1 MRQLKL
7 MLMVLFSTLLFCSQA
22 WSLDRFVDLND
33 GTMLDTASSLLRLK
47 NAGCY
52 YNNGWEKSTLLSAA
66 LASGVC
72 GLTDGSVAGNWR
84 LPTLDELRAVTYAG
98 YREDSLVAAGFT
110 NPWGYFHSSTI
121 DASTGNAWSVSMES
135 GWESSNGGAGRA
147 WAVRPVLYWSVDPY
161 IMLGNGNFGSIS
173 VNSIS
178 TGHQI
183 ILKNSASSS
192 VLTSLAISMNG
203 SDADQFVLAL
213 GGTTPCSSLTSFTLV
228 AGASCTVLVSAKP
241 TTVGSKSANLVVTA
255 NSQSMIA
262 PLSVTGVIPV
272 TYNSNGSTAGV
283 VPTDSQEYLAG
294 ATVTVLDNSGGLAK
308 TGYLFNGWNTAAD
321 GSGTSYQPGATF
333 SYAGPVTLY
342 AKWSVPTAPPNG
354 LVSWWRGE
362 GTATDTQGRNNGTLQ
377 GGATYIPGLVG
388 QAFNFDNA
396 TAQYVSVPSSS
407 FLNIY
412 GTHSVSFWV
421 KLTTLPPASKAY
433 YVVSKWTNAAE
444 HKQIN
449 INADGKVFYYL
460 FGTTAGSGVSSTAA
474 LQTGVWT
481 HVAATYDGAAMKIY
495 INGALSA
502 STPANNDVGDSNGTL
517 YLGNNPQIAATNSGA
532 NFNGQLDELG
542 WFNSALSVS
551 EIANIYN
558 AGSAGWALPR
568 FIDLNDGTMLDT
580 SSSLRWLQ
588 NASCLGK
595 QKWDAA
601 ISTAAGLAAPAP
613 ACSLTDGSVAG
624 DWHLPTIDELQT
636 LVAPPDNYRYDTLNA
651 AGFADVQAYWY
662 WSSSPYTTPSP
673 YIDISNFAWDV
684 KLTDGN
690 SYFDGKF
697 NASYVWPVRGGQY
710 WTLDSL
716 IVSGTADFGS
726 VPVGSTSPGHSFILK
741 NSSASSPLISSVTLS
756 GTDASQ
762 FAVATGGTNPCSSL
776 TSLTL
781 ASGASCTVLVS
792 AKPTTISSKSANL
805 AVTSGGLSVDIP
817 LSATGAALSVTYNGN
832 GNSSGS
838 VPVDSTGYALNAT
851 ATVLDN
857 SGGLAKSGYAFNG
870 WNTAADGNGTSY
882 QPGATFSIAV
892 PTTLYARWVAPI
904 APPSGLVSWWRGEGN
919 GLDALGANNGTLHSA
934 SSFAFATGK
943 VGQAFSFSGAT
954 TEYVDAPSSTS
965 LNFGANDF
973 AIATWIKTTLPS
985 AAYTWKRL
993 VTKRGTSGNWY
1004 SLTLNGPVAGAVTF
1018 EIAAGV
1024 SMSSSVAVND
1034 GKWHHI
1040 AVSRDPA
1047 GTPRNYRLYIDGV
1060 ENSSLTDN
1068 GLNLDNSAP
1077 LEMGKWATESNGG
1090 IYSGLMDEVQIFNRS
1105 LTATEILSIYN
1116 AGPAGLALTP
1126 TVTGISPSSGFASG
1140 GTTVTI
1146 TGTNLTGATAV
1157 KFDATDATGF
1167 SASSDTQ
1174 LTATSPAGVV
1184 GQTVDVTVTTPGGIS
1199 AVSSFDQF
1207 SYILQYQAK
1216 NQSTGTPY
1224 DTLAEAISAASTSI
1238 VEDIRAYGGQFDGAF
1253 TLGTSL
1259 NLYGGYDDVF
1269 SVKGSLPTTLNG
1281 SLTVNG
1287 GTAKVDSVT
1296 VKGVL
1301 TIKNGSLQVSGVTVQ

>member
-1 MRQLKL
+1 MMRQFKL
-7 MLMVLFSTLLFCSQA
+7 MLVLLFSTLLFCSPA
-22 WSLDRFVDLND
+22 WSLDRFVDLSD

-52 YNNGWEKSTLLSAA
+52 YNNNWEKSTLLSAA

-147 WAVRPVLYWSVDPY
+147 WAVRPVQYWSVDPY

-173 VNSIS
+173 VNSVS

-283 VPTDSQEYLAG
+283 VPTDSQEYLSG

-308 TGYLFNGWNTAAD
+308 TGYIFNGWNTAAD

-362 GTATDTQGRNNGTLQ
+362 GNATDTQGRNNGTLQ
-377 GGATYIPGLVG
+377 GSATYIPGLVG

-396 TAQYVSVPSSS
+396 TVQYVSVPSSS

-421 KLTTLPPASKAY
+421 KLTTLPPTGKAY

-460 FGTTAGSGVSSTAA
+460 FGTTAGSGVTSTAA

-542 WFNSALSVS
+542 WFNSALSAS

-568 FIDLNDGTMLDT
+568 FIDLSDGTMLDT
-580 SSSLRWLQ
+580 SSSLRWLKNAGCFGEQ
-588 NASCLGK
+588 N
-595 QKWDAA
+595 WNAA
-601 ISTAAGLAAPAP
+601 ISSAAGLAAPA
-613 ACSLTDGSVAG
+613 CGLTDGTMAG
-624 DWHLPTIDELQT
+624 DWHLPTIEELQT
-636 LVAPPDNYRYDTLNA
+636 LVAAPDNLRYNTLTE
-651 AGFADVQAYWY
+651 AGFSNVQANYY
-662 WSSSPYTTPSP
+662 WSSSTYA
-673 YIDISNFAWDV
+673 YYADYAWFVYMNDGYV
-684 KLTDGN
+684 VNSDKLNGN
-690 SYFDGKF
+690 
-697 NASYVWPVRGGQY
+697 YVWPVRSGQY
-710 WTLDSL
+710 WSL
-716 IVSGTADFGS
+716 GSLLISGTADFGS
-726 VPVGSTSPGHSFILK
+726 VPVGSTSSGHPFTLK
-741 NSSASSPLISSVTLS
+741 NSGANPLSVTSIALS
-756 GTDASQ
+756 GTDSGQ
-762 FAVATGGTNPCSSL
+762 FTLAAGGTNPCSSL
-776 TSLTL
+776 TALTL
-781 ASGASCTVLVS
+781 AGGASCTVLVS

-805 AVTSGGLSVDIP
+805 TVTSGGLSLNVP
-817 LSATGAALSVTYNGN
+817 LTATGAALSVTYNGN

-882 QPGATFSIAV
+882 QPGASFSIAA
-892 PTTLYARWVAPI
+892 PTTLYARWTTPI
-904 APPSGLVSWWRGEGN
+904 APPSGLVSWWRGENN
-919 GLDALGANNGTLHSA
+919 GLDALGTNNGTLHSA

-1090 IYSGLMDEVQIFNRS
+1090 IYSGLMDEVQIFSRS
-1105 LTATEILSIYN
+1105 LTAAEIHGIYN
-1116 AGPAGLALTP
+1116 AGPAGLTLVP
-1126 TVTGISPSSGFASG
+1126 TVTGISPFNGPATG
-1140 GTTVTI
+1140 GTSVTI
-1146 TGTNLTGATAV
+1146 TGTGLTGATAV
-1157 KFDATDATGF
+1157 KFAATDAGF
-1167 SASSDTQ
+1167 SVKSDTQ
-1174 LTATSPAGVV
+1174 ITATSPAGVA
-1184 GQTVDVTVTTPGGIS
+1184 GQTVDVTVTTPSGTSGNSS
-1199 AVSSFDQF
+1199 ADWFLYDGQSK
-1207 SYILQYQAK
+1207 AK
-1216 NQSTGTPY
+1216 NQTTGDFYT
-1224 DTLAEAISAASTSI
+1224 TLVGALSAASAGHEI
-1238 VEDIRAYGGQFDGAF
+1238 WAYGGQFDGDF
-1253 TLGTSL
+1253 LLVRDIILS
-1259 NLYGGYDDVF
+1259 GGYNLAF
-1269 SVKGSLPTTLNG
+1269 SAKGSLPTTLNG
-1281 SLTVNG
+1281 SLTVDG
-1287 GTAKVDSVT
+1287 GTAKVDSVN

-1301 TIKNGSLQVSGVTVQ
+1301 TIKNGSLQASGVVVQ